1 MKLQEIRKEKKLSQA
16 QLAESA
22 GVPRQ
27 VVQKYETGYRKIDGA
42 SLETLC
48 DLAIALD
55 CKIYDIL
62 ESEDLIQ
69 KFKKTI

>member
-1 MKLQEIRKEKKLSQA
+1 MKLQETRKEKKLSQS

-27 VVQKYETGYRKIDGA
+27 VVQKYETGYRNIDGA
-42 SLETLC
+42 ALETLC
-48 DLAIALD
+48 DLAIALE

-62 ESEDLIQ
+62 ESEELIQ
-69 KFKKTI
+69 KLKKTL